1 MGASSSAIRRT
12 LVLAKGGATPR
23 ADLLRAFITS
33 FSELDYM
40 YVAAAAAALAPSCRA
55 GCESSYHFIS
65 SLKPTINLGSAR
77 RLHNQ
82 GQLVTHRA
90 IKAFMS
96 ARVQICG
103 QHPHEGSCHD

>member
-40 YVAAAAAALAPSCRA
+40 YVAAVAAALPSCRA
-55 GCESSYHFIS
+55 GCESSYHFFS

-77 RLHNQ
+77 R
-82 GQLVTHRA
+82 
-90 IKAFMS
+90 
-96 ARVQICG
+96 
-103 QHPHEGSCHD
+103 